1 MRKTGWAPL
10 AVVLLAGAL
19 SVGGCL
25 GGADSADG
33 TSSGPTD
40 AAEEAT
46 AFPAELLAAT
56 WVVRYANAEALGP
69 LTQSG
74 WVALINHR
82 HIANAVEQS
91 GDDALLAGR
100 AHLEAALLYEQAA
113 LLSANAFIEVYGN
126 TPQPTDPAGAKHL
139 LAVSH
144 AILGDTEAAR
154 KASSELPA
162 DDPTATFHGPWKTWL
177 EGDAAWPPDLSGL
190 PLELP
195 EPQAGVFPS
204 LPPPPHYELPEQGGS
219 KSKRTMADPGALV
232 AVALWHREA
241 AKAVLG
247 DRYDIIRALRVGYE
261 LPVAT
266 VAPKPGPREDQE
278 IFGGTLLTGGDA
290 DFMSEVL
297 GEVGPAAVEAHAD
310 TSLLAWLAREAR
322 VDGKVDP
329 DKVSRLVNDLRG
341 ALLDSSR
348 EANGGNPAPHHR
360 VFADMAAAG
369 ALWSLAL
376 VAEAEGDRERGGLLR
391 LHARDKAE
399 LGNHV
404 QDAVSLL
411 SLAAWDA
418 GNRNVHRAPELLH
431 DQARRYPDLEVAR
444 YGLDVLALRVQH
456 ERIEPS
462 GM

>member
-10 AVVLLAGAL
+10 VVALLAGAL

-25 GGADSADG
+25 GGADSADS

-40 AAEEAT
+40 AVEEAT

-56 WVVRYANAEALGP
+56 WVVRYGNAEALGP

-82 HIANAVEQS
+82 HIGNAVEQS
-91 GDDALLAGR
+91 GDDVLLAGR
-100 AHLEAALLYEQAA
+100 AHLEAALLYEQGA

-144 AILGDTEAAR
+144 AIRGDTEAAR

-162 DDPTATFHGPWKTWL
+162 DDPTATFHAPWKTWL
-177 EGDAAWPPDLSGL
+177 AGDAAWPPDLSGL

-195 EPQAGVFPS
+195 EPKAGLFPS

-219 KSKRTMADPGALV
+219 KSKRTMADPGGLV
-232 AVALWHREA
+232 AMGLWHREA

-247 DRYDIIRALRVGYE
+247 DRYDAIRALRVGYD
-261 LPVAT
+261 LPVAP
-266 VAPKPGPREDQE
+266 VASKPGPREDQE

-290 DFMSEVL
+290 DFMCEVL
-297 GEVGPAAVEAHAD
+297 GEVGPAAVDAHAD
-310 TSLLAWLAREAR
+310 SSMLAWLAREAR

-360 VFADMAAAG
+360 VFADMAVAG

-418 GNRNVHRAPELLH
+418 GNRNVHRAPDLLH